1 MSCSSQVISNLY
13 TSRKILLELLEIRGF
28 DTSKHNNFS
37 NNEIRVMFSE
47 KQLDFDLENKEDN
60 SKKAYVRYLI
70 TTKIRNNSLKNY
82 ISDFLEMNEDFETDK
97 SDIIIILKDKP
108 NDSLLKVVDDFYNEN
123 QIYINLFYIKSLMF
137 NILNHEYVPDHKII
151 SEEDFKELKQNY
163 SINSRLQLPLL
174 SKHDAVSTV
183 LGIRPGDI
191 VKITRPSKTAG
202 QYISYRCC
210 K

>member
-1 MSCSSQVISNLY
+1 MSCSSQLISNLY
-13 TSRKILLELLEIRGF
+13 TSRKTLLELSEIRGF
-28 DTSKHNNFS
+28 DTSKHSNFS
-37 NNEIRVMFSE
+37 TNEIRVMFSE
-47 KQLDFDLENKEDN
+47 KQLDFDLEGKGDN
-60 SKKAYVRYLI
+60 SKKAFVRYLI

-82 ISDFLEMNEDFETDK
+82 ISDFLEMNEDFEPDK

-108 NDSLLKVVDDFYNEN
+108 NESLLKVVDDFYNEN

-151 SEEDFKELKQNY
+151 SEENFKELKQNY

-174 SKHDAVSTV
+174 SKHDAVSTA

-202 QYISYRCC
+202 QYVSYRCC